1 MDLNFLIAIA
11 TMGGLGFVF
20 AGALAIAD
28 KKLRVEEDPKI
39 AKVNDV
45 LPGANCGACGKA
57 GCYDFAVNVVSG
69 DAPVNGCPVGGQ
81 ETANDIAQIMGV
93 DAGTATKI
101 VARVL
106 CRGGNIEAAKKM
118 VEYRGPQ
125 SCATMDLVSGGTKL
139 CQYGCLGGGD
149 CVDAC
154 TFNAIH
160 LNDNGLPE
168 VIDDLCTGCGMCV
181 TACPRDIIELHPADR
196 EVFVFCKSH
205 DDPKTSKA
213 VCEVACTGCG
223 LCARKSDGGV
233 IMEDNLAVINWDE
246 FDPEKIP
253 FEKCKN
259 SAICFLKDAFRE
271 HQEEEAKI
279 EKTAASTGSQDKKN
293 VTDVSPQQSN

>member
-1 MDLNFLIAIA
+1 MDVNVLIAIA

-28 KKLRVEEDPKI
+28 KKLRVEENPMIGKI
-39 AKVNDV
+39 NDV

-57 GCYDFAVNVVSG
+57 GCYDFAVNVVDG
-69 DAPVNGCPVGGQ
+69 TCPVNGCPVGGQ
-81 ETANDIAQIMGV
+81 ECANDIAAILGV
-93 DAGTATKI
+93 EAGTATKI

-106 CRGGNIEAAKKM
+106 CHGGSIEAAQKM

-125 SCATMDLVSGGTKL
+125 SCATMHLVSGGSKA
-139 CQYGCLGGGD
+139 CQYGCMGGGD

-154 TFNAIH
+154 TFNAIY
-160 LNDNGLPE
+160 LNDNKLPE

-213 VCEVACTGCG
+213 VCDVSCMGCG
-223 LCARKSDGGV
+223 ICARKSDGGV
-233 IMEDNLAVINWDE
+233 LMQDGLAVIDWEN
-246 FDPEKIP
+246 FDPDKIP
-253 FEKCKN
+253 FDKCKT
-259 SAICFLKDAFRE
+259 SAICFLKDAYKQ
-271 HQEEEAKI
+271 HQEEEAALEAPKDDNQ
-279 EKTAASTGSQDKKN
+279 KP
-293 VTDVSPQQSN
+293 TDVKPEQSN